1 MACCLD
7 VLGDFRQI
15 RRFRNHLSLCSIRKT
30 VPAVLA
36 RFCITSWLY
45 ATYTNKLFAPEPRP
59 NRGPASPR
67 HQHKPTQQN
76 RPFCA
81 PQAKPA
87 GGTFFPAA
95 GGRPAP
101 KAHLIFASC
110 PASKQNRWCSCVA
123 GLRLRRCL
131 RQRMLAVRAFSG
143 IFDKFGVFVNF

>member
-1 MACCLD
+1 MVLLCRRSTPSAMLAPENACSLG
-7 VLGDFRQI
+7 VFGDFRQI

-30 VPAVLA
+30 VPALLA
-36 RFCITSWLY
+36 RFCITSWLC

-59 NRGPASPR
+59 NRGPARPR

-101 KAHLIFASC
+101 TAHLISS
-110 PASKQNRWCSCVA
+110 PLQTKQMV
-123 GLRLRRCL
+123 LLRRRFTPSAL
-131 RQRMLAVRAFSG
+131 LSLAKGFATF
-143 IFDKFGVFVNF
+143 